1 MPVEEF
7 VENIHVVFDQTFK
20 AVIVNVFDITAE
32 TGFSNNVKF
41 CEAIREKLKKLKIL
55 HYFVSDDNV
64 TIASSLIIG
73 NINAKLQESI
83 FIVMA
88 HETHY
93 IIHDLC
99 FTDAGYKLISH
110 RYVQVDAKKESLEN
124 IKQKIY
130 GSSTPENTV
139 VISLDPNDPLFLCLK
154 NNASKFKNLVA
165 FDVSDIYLSVV
176 LYVDEMYKWL
186 MDKRYIKYHVLPA
199 SARTYFMVTKAVED
213 ANRCRY
219 VDRNEILPFKKYFI
233 LDRNCKNAYFTNLAA
248 GTKIPKLLQEFSLTS
263 KCHYYW
269 FSVSIDA
276 EHFPTVKMEPI
287 IQPQIQ
293 RLPKLLDISNNPK
306 VPVITFFYNISFI
319 CVPKNIGSKCYEF
332 LDEWNGIYGK
342 DLYISFDKE
351 KPKFFEDAFEVY
363 KTNPSFVVYDLLRII
378 SMSPDN
384 IDPNSD

>member
-7 VENIHVVFDQTFK
+7 VENIHVVFDQPFK

-64 TIASSLIIG
+64 TIASSLING
-73 NINAKLQESI
+73 NINAKLQESVC
-83 FIVMA
+83 IVMA

-93 IIHDLC
+93 IIYDLC
-99 FTDAGYKLISH
+99 FTKNGYKLISH
-110 RYVQVDAKKESLEN
+110 RYVQVDAEKESLEN

-130 GSSTPENTV
+130 GSTTPDNTV
-139 VISLDPNDPLFLCLK
+139 VASLNPNDPLFLCLK

-165 FDVSDIYLSVV
+165 FDVSDIFRSAV
-176 LYVDEMYKWL
+176 LFVDEMYKWL
-186 MDKRYIKYHVLPA
+186 MDKKYIKYHVLPA
-199 SARTYFMVTKAVED
+199 SARTYYMSTKSVED
-213 ANRCRY
+213 ANRLRY
-219 VDRNEILPFKKYFI
+219 VDRNEVLPFKESFQ
-233 LDRNCKNAYFTNLAA
+233 LERNAQTAYVTYRAA
-248 GTKIPKLLQEFSLTS
+248 DTTTPKLLQKFSLTS
-263 KCHYYW
+263 KCHYYC
-269 FSVSIDA
+269 FSVSIDD
-276 EHFPTVKMEPI
+276 ENFPTVKMEPI

-293 RLPKLLDISNNPK
+293 MLPELLDISNNSM

-319 CVPKNIGSKCYEF
+319 CVPKKIGSKCYEF

-363 KTNPSFVVYDLLRII
+363 KTNPSFVVYGKIY
-378 SMSPDN
+378 SFT
-384 IDPNSD
+384 